1 MKTVG
6 PALQY
11 LFAVRGDQDS
21 IPHCN
26 TCRFFFF
33 LQTIYRME
41 LLGLVY

>member
-21 IPHCN
+21 IPH
-26 TCRFFFF
+26 FFYK
-33 LQTIYRME
+33 LYIEWNY
-41 LLGLVY
+41 LD